1 MKVIIDK
8 DGVSAHLVN
17 DKAKISHEIEQKTAL
32 SKRSDGAISNKNA
45 RTVRNDKTAD
55 KAPKPRDSP
64 SAAARRKEFFSKK
77 SPQLASN
84 RKYKVLKNGVVGNNE
99 ITKRKMRT
107 ISSKNAAKLKK
118 AKLKKLKKQQKRFS
132 REQAELIGIAMYGFA
147 PSKKTDITK
156 AVANVKKAAHIVG
169 KPVERLKREFYSQAD
184 KSDDSGVKAAKL
196 GMQIKEYGTSG
207 LKTAVNTGVKTAK
220 NGSKIAKRVYRKIH
234 KPTSAELRRKLRKRV
249 NHNLTAE
256 AKFLAKRAVRNGTRA
271 AGKAAANAAKTA
283 AKASAK
289 AAAKAAQ
296 AAAKAAQAA
305 AKAVASAVA
314 KVVGLI
320 AETMPWSLIVI
331 VVILLVLLIVLMF
344 GSMFTGAGG
353 SVAGGGAWLVDDSKN
368 ETPEE
373 IYEGYKEFVEQAKDV
388 METQAKQAL
397 KDDVSSFCNSDTTAP
412 RKIIQYIDK
421 NNNILRYPASGAD
434 STINALISNFGT
446 EDYADYMSLLFV
458 LMTREKQ
465 QADGVTD
472 AEIYDFDFQ
481 KSDFEEFMKTFNEN
495 SCRWGDTF
503 VIKTAVETSGN
514 TCPNEQCKRK
524 KITGCKC
531 ASYVD
536 DKGNVHEYCGGHC
549 PNDHTKLTA
558 KIYTVKDYYGKEY
571 PEIYNFTANE
581 KMRYEAS
588 KAIIQ
593 GMIDYWE
600 GGSN

>member
-1 MKVIIDK
+1 MDK
-8 DGVSAHLVN
+8 GGVKTHAVN
-17 DKAKISHEIEQKTAL
+17 DKAQISHEIEQKAAL
-32 SKRSDGAISNKNA
+32 SKRSDGVISNKNV
-45 RTVRNDKTAD
+45 RTVGNDKTA
-55 KAPKPRDSP
+55 KAPEPRGSP

-107 ISSKNAAKLKK
+107 ISSKKAAKLKK
-118 AKLKKLKKQQKRFS
+118 AKLKKLKKQQKRFN

-156 AVANVKKAAHIVG
+156 SVANVKKAAHIVG
-169 KPVERLKREFYSQAD
+169 KPVESLKRQFYSHAD
-184 KSDDSGVKAAKL
+184 KSDDNGVKAAKL
-196 GMQIKEYGTSG
+196 GLQIKDYGTSA
-207 LKTAVNTGVKTAK
+207 LKTAVKTGVKTAK

-249 NHNLTAE
+249 NHNLVAE
-256 AKFLAKRAVRNGTRA
+256 AKFLAKRAVKNGTRA

-314 KVVGLI
+314 KVASLI
-320 AETMPWSLIVI
+320 AETMPYSLIVI
-331 VVILLVLLIVLMF
+331 AAIVLIILIALMF
-344 GSMFTGAGG
+344 ASMFTGAGG
-353 SVAGGGAWLVDDSKN
+353 SVAGGGAWLVDDEKSQ
-368 ETPEE
+368 TPEE

-388 METQAKQAL
+388 METQAKDAL
-397 KDDVSSFCNSDTTAP
+397 QSEVTGFCDGDTTVP
-412 RKIIQYIDK
+412 RKIIQYVDK
-421 NNNILRYPASGAD
+421 SRNVTYYPAKGAD
-434 STINALISNFGT
+434 TSINSFIEQFGT
-446 EDYADYMSLLFV
+446 DDYADYMSLLFV

-481 KSDFEEFMKTFNEN
+481 KSDFEEFMKTVNEN

-503 VIKTAVETSGN
+503 VIKTAVETSPHA
-514 TCPNEQCKRK
+514 CPNNCRREKRSWCTCCSRTDPE
-524 KITGCKC
+524 TGK
-531 ASYVD
+531 
-536 DKGNVHEYCGGHC
+536 VHEFCGGHC
-549 PNDHTKLTA
+549 PVDHTKMTVKL
-558 KIYTVKDYYGKEY
+558 YTVKDYYGKDY

-581 KMRYEAS
+581 KTRYEAS

-593 GMIDYWE
+593 GLLDYWE